1 MMSALVFLSCRV
13 SDTLGAIVVP
23 SVSNNRPCSHHV
35 QASSMITGP
44 FLSLRIIIR
53 LSHPSSSAWTI
64 SLVSNASIASH
75 PREWVTKRSYD
86 VYDNA
91 MVFLW
96 EQDKMQVNQLFG
108 FGQRYKKSFFYQR
121 TFLLHLLLWSPNQA
135 TVGVCVCRWAT
146 VYPSMQFMTQCVIR
160 FL

>member
-121 TFLLHLLLWSPNQA
+121 KVKLFCCICCCEVLIKLLL
-135 TVGVCVCRWAT
+135 VCVC
-146 VYPSMQFMTQCVIR
+146 VDEPQFIQVCS
-160 FL
+160 LWHNA